1 MPLSM
6 CRVGSTV
13 VVKEL
18 VIDEALS
25 KRLYSMGLIK
35 GAYIKIISAEHQ
47 GPMTIELL
55 GSQLA
60 LGYEITSQV
69 QVVTS
74 KYH

>member
-6 CRVGSTV
+6 CKIGSTV
-13 VVKEL
+13 IVKDL
-18 VIDEALS
+18 SVDEALHKS
-25 KRLYSMGLIK
+25 LYSMGFIK
-35 GAYIKIISAEHQ
+35 GALIKIISAEHQ

-60 LGYEITSQV
+60 LGYEITSLI

>member
-6 CRVGSTV
+6 CRIGSTV
-13 VVKEL
+13 VVKNL
-18 VIDEALS
+18 SVDEALT

-35 GAYIKIISAEHQ
+35 GAILKVISTEHQ
-47 GPMTIELL
+47 GPMAIELL

-60 LGYEITSQV
+60 LGYEIASQI
-69 QVVTS
+69 QVVTA

>member
-35 GAYIKIISAEHQ
+35 GAYLRIISAEHQ

-60 LGYEITSQV
+60 LGYEIISQI

>member
-18 VIDEALS
+18 VIDETLS

-35 GAYIKIISAEHQ
+35 GAYLRIISAEHQ

>member
-6 CRVGSTV
+6 CKIGSTV
-13 VVKEL
+13 VVKGL
-18 VIDEALS
+18 SVDEALY

-35 GAYIKIISAEHQ
+35 GAFIKIISAEHQ

-60 LGYEITSQV
+60 LGYEIASQI

>member
-6 CRVGSTV
+6 CRIGSTV

-18 VIDEALS
+18 SVDEALS
-25 KRLYSMGLIK
+25 KRLYSMGLIR
-35 GAYIKIISAEHQ
+35 GAFLKVISTEHQ

-60 LGYEITSQV
+60 LGYEIAAGIQV
-69 QVVTS
+69 ETT
-74 KYH
+74 KYY